1 MKRTWLS
8 VAVILLLI
16 GLSVPPVGAG
26 HNVYLQAGTTYYVSS
41 SGGDD
46 DNDGLS
52 TGTPFETIDKV
63 NSLDLEPGD
72 SVLFKCGDTWRA
84 EMLTIARSGTAG
96 NPITFGMKNSCV
108 PRCTGSS
115 MGICQQVSIRAG
127 ATPEA
132 LIDFQRSVVG

>member
-52 TGTPFETIDKV
+52 TGYPGSRSQEFPSTPYAFNVKSD
-63 NSLDLEPGD
+63 
-72 SVLFKCGDTWRA
+72 
-84 EMLTIARSGTAG
+84 
-96 NPITFGMKNSCV
+96 
-108 PRCTGSS
+108 
-115 MGICQQVSIRAG
+115 
-127 ATPEA
+127 
-132 LIDFQRSVVG
+132 DFRLRVFF